1 MDYPLTRK
9 DAVVD
14 DYFGT
19 PVADPYRWLEDRN
32 SAEDPG
38 LGRGAE
44 RHHACVP
51 GALPAREPDP
61 PPADGTVGLRPV
73 RRAVAREGRR
83 RYVFARNDGLQKGP
97 VCR

>member
-32 SAEDPG
+32 SAETRSWVEAQNAITRAF
-38 LGRGAE
+38 LE
-44 RHHACVP
+44 R
-51 GALPAREPDP
+51 LPARDRIHSRLTELWDYARYGVPS
-61 PPADGTVGLRPV
+61 
-73 RRAVAREGRR
+73 REGRW
-83 RYVFARNDGLQKGP
+83 YVFARNDGLQKGP